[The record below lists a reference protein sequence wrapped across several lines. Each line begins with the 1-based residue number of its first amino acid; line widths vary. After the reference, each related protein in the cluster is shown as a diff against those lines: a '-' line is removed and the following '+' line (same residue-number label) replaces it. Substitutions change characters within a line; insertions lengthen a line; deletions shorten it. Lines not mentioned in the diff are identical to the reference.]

1 MVAKLSL
8 ASQGVP
14 KLELGNEIM
23 NEQQGGMRFA
33 FPPYTY
39 RLRAKP

>member
-1 MVAKLSL
+1 MIVKVNL
-8 ASQGVP
+8 AGKGVP
-14 KLELGNEIM
+14 KLELGYEIM

>member
-8 ASQGVP
+8 ASKGIP
-14 KLELGNEIM
+14 KLELGNEIK
-23 NEQQGGMRFA
+23 NERQGGMRFA

-39 RLRAKP
+39 RLRANP